1 MKTIRKF
8 FFSEPKALLRQFK
21 VPALLVFGEHELL
34 YDPWKVA
41 RRAEK
46 IIPGI
51 ETDVVKGAGH
61 AAIYDKP
68 EIVNELV
75 VEYLQKA

>member
-1 MKTIRKF
+1 
-8 FFSEPKALLRQFK
+8 